1 MLTLLKMFLLFV
13 TSVLAKDVPK
23 LPDHVPAHSTSHRVV
38 YGHSLVLTAVLLFV
52 LICYLVKA
60 FLCSHFHKVKA
71 APSINRRLDEEFGLL
86 TMPSPQASPQ
96 PSPGLRRMERRHLT
110 RLSLGRFRSDLE
122 DLTDCESD
130 VEAHA
135 ASSMG
140 HLVSPATMGALDT
153 LVSLSEVRSMQSFE
167 QRRSPVVPCLEA
179 TDHSSLVEPQ
189 ESFTTVE
196 VAAVDWSMDVLVE
209 AAEVAAAAADMTA
222 AVEAVAAEM
231 AAEVAATDAAA
242 NAAAAEK
249 MAGKR
254 ATERAAVAVAE
265 VVSAERAATMAV
277 EAEVAVA
284 TEVVL
289 PEVAVA
295 TEVVLPEVAVATEVV
310 LPEVAVAAE
319 AVLPKVAVA
328 AEAVLPKVAVAAE
341 AVLPEEAAVDMAVDE
356 AAAAKAAEMAVAE
369 TEVAAMATAPASA
382 ASAPEPAL
390 GRAGSETAPSK
401 ADRLDISQGD
411 KAVTPV
417 ARRTRAG
424 KRLAQQASTTPAQR
438 SRPTPQCSTRTP
450 ASSGLK
456 RASSAHD
463 EQLHTAFVSADVT
476 RSGDLSKRELYAALA
491 QVGLALKSSEALG
504 VWRNFDRNR
513 DGRLDAP
520 HPRLRL
526 RRTIHPLASHPKA
539 PPSTSNLILLA
550 PRHVPSPAPL
560 PILHPLPFP
569 SPPHPM

>member
-295 TEVVLPEVAVATEVV
+295 
-310 LPEVAVAAE
+310 
-319 AVLPKVAVA
+319 